1 MTRLL
6 LHLVSSLKAVIF
18 QFDHAL
24 MLAILEQI
32 IQDEMLSEA
41 GGGDANDFM
50 AGLEDL
56 ICIDDAAMSAI
67 W

>member
-32 IQDEMLSEA
+32 IQDEKLSEA